1 MFIRWQCSFVLPSPH
16 HVAFGSE
23 VIPHVPNK
31 GVLFNRIR
39 QIYEPLVAQHFFH
52 VVQVLNAIV
61 SVPSQVVI
69 IVLQMVT
76 LKKHIQHRFWYMK
89 VVLQV
94 NLCYYILQLRLLEVM
109 MPRSIFFQQFTEALQ
124 RRVSLVHTRERASE

>member
-1 MFIRWQCSFVLPSPH
+1 
-16 HVAFGSE
+16 
-23 VIPHVPNK
+23 
-31 GVLFNRIR
+31 
-39 QIYEPLVAQHFFH
+39 
-52 VVQVLNAIV
+52 VVQVLQAIV

-76 LKKHIQHRFWYMK
+76 LKKHIQHRFWYME

-94 NLCYYILQLRLLEVM
+94 NLCYYILQLRLLELV

-124 RRVSLVHTRERASE
+124 RCVSLVHTRERASE